1 MAADDDHR
9 KPAAIGVWEHNGW
22 AVVVT
27 IGVEVGEPV
36 ILDRRRVELISADLP
51 PQPYHHETMNM
62 PADAGQAL
70 VDRVRAD
77 VMQHA
82 VAGLD
87 ALLADL
93 DLDTWNPKIL
103 TLRDPAFPGLPV
115 TVAEVHANQ
124 RALYAADGMIYHD
137 ALVAAAAGRALEVVP
152 FHKNDVLSI
161 CCERLDCSADELE
174 EILLQFG
181 KEVGSPWQKE
191 HRMAAAGA
199 IDALF
204 R

>member
-1 MAADDDHR
+1 MADDDHR

-22 AVVVT
+22 AFVVT
-27 IGVEVGEPV
+27 IGIEVGEPV
-36 ILDRRRVELISADLP
+36 ILDRRRIELLSEGLP
-51 PQPYHHETMNM
+51 AQPYHHETMKM
-62 PADAGQAL
+62 PDDEAQLL
-70 VDRVRAD
+70 VDKVR
-77 VMQHA
+77 Q
-82 VAGLD
+82 D
-87 ALLADL
+87 ALQQARSGLEGLFNDL
-93 DLDTWNPKIL
+93 DLDTWLPGIL
-103 TLRDPAFPGLPV
+103 TLRDPAYPDLPA
-115 TVAEVHANQ
+115 TIAEVHANQ
-124 RALYAADGMIYHD
+124 RALYAADSMIYHD
-137 ALVAAAAGRALEVVP
+137 AIIAAAESRSLEIVP

-161 CCERLDCSADELE
+161 CCERLDCSAQELE

>member
-1 MAADDDHR
+1 MADDDHR

-27 IGVEVGEPV
+27 IGIEVGEPV
-36 ILDRRRVELISADLP
+36 ILDRRHLDLITPGLP
-51 PQPYHHETMNM
+51 AQPYHHETLKM
-62 PADAGQAL
+62 PTDAAQAL
-70 VDRVRAD
+70 VGQVRAD
-77 VMQHA
+77 AIAHA
-82 VAGLD
+82 KAGLEG
-87 ALLADL
+87 LFNDL
-93 DLDTWNPKIL
+93 DLDTWNPSIL
-103 TLRDPAFPGLPV
+103 TLRDPAFPGLPSSI
-115 TVAEVHANQ
+115 AEVHANQ

-137 ALVAAAAGRALEVVP
+137 ALIAAASARSLELVH

-161 CCERLDCSADELE
+161 CCERLDCGADELE